1 MDLFFRFSS
10 LSLGSRTRLG
20 KPFFCALRGARP
32 RIERG
37 WEFASAVERLRDA
50 WQWFDLCDP
59 EYAAAAV
66 LNLESAM
73 KAAGAAFIRAKF
85 SRAKAAS
92 AEAHKADTLLVRFC
106 KGV

>member
-1 MDLFFRFSS
+1 MKGDGLMDD
-10 LSLGSRTRLG
+10 G
-20 KPFFCALRGARP
+20 
-32 RIERG
+32 
-37 WEFASAVERLRDA
+37 EFASAVERLRDA

-92 AEAHKADTLLVRFC
+92 AEAHKADTLLVRFSDILPPL
-106 KGV
+106 KGWGSPSGVHRFAVAQDGLRRPA